1 MPIKNPPSFLLN
13 ASDTFSDNNNEAP
26 RAYRDQLK
34 PETAADILPSIIASY
49 GMPNV
54 NTAFDEVKVVKVFNE
69 STPRAGSV
77 ASLAIQN
84 GNSKKTKVNHCMAI
98 PAPKQKKDS
107 TSWFTPLPQQVGD
120 NVTELEDK
128 KLIQLSIYCFDN
140 RDLVKALAPGDTLR
154 IEYING
160 RTEARILEKVSANEV
175 VEMDSG
181 QPNASK
187 ASENGNGETL
197 ADTKPIKTTG
207 GKKDDPSFATCRSPT
222 YPNLPKKPTTFIS
235 YTRQQVIDAFNKISN
250 DKTLKSMAFAILSM
264 EQGNFSFPNNNVS
277 GIQLDFGNNKGFAN
291 TVESD
296 FDYQTCFR
304 DNGGDQRIFAGFN
317 TLEKGLQSFIKIIQG
332 KINIGAFKIPTGT
345 IEQQSSIMADNYY
358 SSWNIAATPSE
369 LQLLKS
375 QGYFIRNG
383 TKVARNYNK
392 TKQIFYNTLGV
403 FK

>member
-1 MPIKNPPSFLLN
+1 MSVKTPPSFLLV
-13 ASDTFSDNNNEAP
+13 ASDTSADNTNDAP
-26 RAYRDQLK
+26 KAYRDQLK

-54 NTAFDEVKVVKVFNE
+54 NATYDEVKVVKVFNNSE
-69 STPRAGSV
+69 PRAGSV

-84 GNSKKTKVNHCMAI
+84 GNSKITTVNHCMAI
-98 PAPKQKKDS
+98 PVPKQKKDS
-107 TSWFTPLPQQVGD
+107 NNWFTPLPQETG
-120 NVTELEDK
+120 NGVTELEDK
-128 KLIQLSIYCFDN
+128 KIIQLSIYCYDN
-140 RDLVKALAPGDTLR
+140 RDLIKTLDVGDTLR

-160 RTEARILEKVSANEV
+160 RTEARILEKVLANNIV
-175 VEMDSG
+175 QVDAG
-181 QPNASK
+181 NPNAAK
-187 ASENGNGETL
+187 ASENGNGETIN
-197 ADTKPIKTTG
+197 DNKPIKTTG
-207 GKKDDPSFATCRSPT
+207 GKKDDPSFDTCKSPT

-235 YTRQQVIDAFNKISN
+235 YTKQQVIDAFNKISN

-277 GIQLDFGNNKGFAN
+277 GIQLDFGKNKGFAN
-291 TVESD
+291 TSESD

-332 KINIGAFKIPTGT
+332 KINIGAFKTPTGT

-369 LQLLKS
+369 LQLLKTK
-375 QGYFIRNG
+375 GYFVRNG
-383 TKVARNYNK
+383 TKVERNYNK